1 MDTSGGDPPPRDVVK
16 RYTWTTDTLIGL
28 LYSSSTQLRAELGAR
43 VGEFGRDLRERLIR
57 LAPDDRFVE
66 DMEFTIISAKPHGGD
81 APIRILG
88 VSAHQQ
94 DLRLGPFLLDAPRQ
108 LQPVQARHH

>member
-66 DMEFTIISAKPHGGD
+66 DMEFTIISAKRSP
-81 APIRILG
+81 A
-88 VSAHQQ
+88 
-94 DLRLGPFLLDAPRQ
+94 RLPLPGR
-108 LQPVQARHH
+108 